1 MTDSIILCEG
11 ETDQALVGCYMEKVA
26 GWRYIKNAKEEP
38 FPNESTHWYHDSNGY
53 MDGIWQVGGNEFSKA
68 LSSIFGREKLEHS
81 IERIVIITD
90 HDDQGAETN
99 RLSEIKGVIE
109 TVLGDQLIDIQ
120 LLTNQWGSI
129 LFRDPFKE
137 ARIQLLYLLI
147 PVEEYGALET
157 YMMNALSEQSKDKK
171 HVIEESKT
179 FIDGFQSDV
188 YLKHRREKIKAEL
201 GVSLS
206 IFSPDRIFT
215 TMKELIDS
223 VAWEDFSET
232 HKQFELLKRL
242 Y

>member
-99 RLSEIKGVIE
+99 RLSEIKEVIE

-120 LLTNQWGSI
+120 LLTNQWGSVFVSGSI
-129 LFRDPFKE
+129 YGSKNTIVIFVDSSR
-137 ARIQLLYLLI
+137 RIWCIRNLHD
-147 PVEEYGALET
+147 EC
-157 YMMNALSEQSKDKK
+157 
-171 HVIEESKT
+171 
-179 FIDGFQSDV
+179 
-188 YLKHRREKIKAEL
+188 
-201 GVSLS
+201 
-206 IFSPDRIFT
+206 
-215 TMKELIDS
+215 S
-223 VAWEDFSET
+223 VGT
-232 HKQFELLKRL
+232 KQR
-242 Y
+242 